1 VVATLPAGDWLWPA
15 IWMLP
20 MTDTYGQW
28 RASGEIDIA
37 ESRGNNYTYAL
48 GGNNIMSSTLH
59 WGPTS
64 TMDAW
69 YRTFAKK
76 IALHTTFAAK
86 PHTFG
91 LEWSEKYIFTY
102 VDERLLEALYVPF
115 SKPLWP
121 QGNFDASTQNGTRVV
136 DPWSQTGRPSTPFDQ
151 KFYLILNV
159 AVGSTNGWWT
169 DGLQG
174 KPWVDDSPTAP
185 RDFWN
190 ARDDWYPTWKENG
203 QMRVQSIKVWQQG
216 GYQGCTGTKRR
227 R

>member
-28 RASGEIDIA
+28 PASGEIDIA

-136 DPWSQTGRPSTPFDQ
+136 DPWSQT
-151 KFYLILNV
+151 
-159 AVGSTNGWWT
+159 NGWWT